1 MRNDDRWLVEGEQV
15 TSTASL
21 VLGHK
26 KPHAPV
32 RAIIVAAAVAGI
44 SLLPGV
50 AQSAAPERTGKQVVD
65 SVCIAC
71 HGTGANGAPKIGDRK
86 AWNALAS
93 RGLASLS
100 EDALKGIRQ
109 MPSHGGN
116 PSLSDIEIQRAIT
129 YMVNRSG
136 GHWIEPVS
144 RTTPTA
150 ARSGEEIVMTKC
162 ADCHESGKNNAPKI
176 GDKSAWIPRLKPGFD
191 SLVQSAIHGHGGM
204 PARGGFPDLTDAEIR
219 SAIAFMIGD
228 PNAAKKR

>member
-1 MRNDDRWLVEGEQV
+1 MRYELARTTIL
-15 TSTASL
+15 AL
-21 VLGHK
+21 VLT
-26 KPHAPV
+26 
-32 RAIIVAAAVAGI
+32 AIYFVSGA
-44 SLLPGV
+44 

-86 AWNALAS
+86 AWAQLSA
-93 RGLASLS
+93 RGLSALTD
-100 EDALKGIRQ
+100 DALKGIRQ
-109 MPSHGGN
+109 MPPHGGN
-116 PSLSDIEIQRAIT
+116 PNLTDVEVQRAIT

-150 ARSGEEIVMTKC
+150 ARTGEEIVKTRC
-162 ADCHESGKNNAPKI
+162 ANCHESGKNNAPRI

-219 SAIAFMIGD
+219 SAITYMIGD
-228 PNAAKKR
+228 PSAAKKR